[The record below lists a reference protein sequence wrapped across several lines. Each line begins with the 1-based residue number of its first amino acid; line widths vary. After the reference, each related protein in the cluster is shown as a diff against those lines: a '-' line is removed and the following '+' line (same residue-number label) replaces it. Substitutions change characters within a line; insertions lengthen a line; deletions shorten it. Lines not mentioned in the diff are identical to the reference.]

1 MEKIIFWFECLR
13 AYALPMSIMAWV
25 IPFVFGYTNN
35 GNVFYGLLALV
46 GIVCIHLATNLFDD
60 IIDYKKFLRDKEKN
74 NLINLKRGNA
84 NIFSMVN

>member
-1 MEKIIFWFECLR
+1 MKKFLYWFECLR

-46 GIVCIHLATNLFDD
+46 GIVCCV
-60 IIDYKKFLRDKEKN
+60 
-74 NLINLKRGNA
+74 KR
-84 NIFSMVN
+84 F